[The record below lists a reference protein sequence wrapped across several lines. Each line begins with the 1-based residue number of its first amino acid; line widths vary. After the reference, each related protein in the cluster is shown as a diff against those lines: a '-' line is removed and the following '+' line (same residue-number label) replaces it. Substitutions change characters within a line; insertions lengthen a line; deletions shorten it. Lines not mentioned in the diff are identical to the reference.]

1 MSSFWKHLNP
11 SIQQPVNHTN
21 RSAEQRRPISTEAES
36 PAQSE
41 GFLSW
46 IDLIGQR

>member
-1 MSSFWKHLNP
+1 MSSFWKNPNP
-11 SIQQPVNHTN
+11 STQEPIDDTN
-21 RSAEQRRPISTEAES
+21 RPAEQRHISTQTES
-36 PAQSE
+36 PAHAE